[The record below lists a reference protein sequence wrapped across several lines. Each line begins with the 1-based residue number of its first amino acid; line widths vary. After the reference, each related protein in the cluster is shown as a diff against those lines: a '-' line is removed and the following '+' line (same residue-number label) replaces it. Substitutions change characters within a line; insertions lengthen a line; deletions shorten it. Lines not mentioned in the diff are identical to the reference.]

1 MKKTILFLILA
12 GAVLLFCACG
22 TGSSTPAAVP
32 ASEPP
37 DAEPSSA
44 PSVPE
49 AETDIVPESDEVP
62 VADAPGLIFETTDRE
77 GNPVDQSV
85 FADAKLTILNFWEPW
100 CPPCV
105 AEMPDLQKL
114 YEDLSPEGLQIIG
127 VYSTPGQEADV
138 DAVLESAG
146 TTYPI
151 LHYTDAFDVF
161 QTGYV
166 PTTVFIDSEGDPVG
180 ETQIGSHSY
189 AEWETLVRQ
198 LLP

>member
-1 MKKTILFLILA
+1 MKKTMLFLILA
-12 GAVLLFCACG
+12 ITLLLFCACG
-22 TGSSTPAAVP
+22 TGSSAPAAAP
-32 ASEPP
+32 EAEPP
-37 DAEPSSA
+37 AAEPSSA
-44 PSVPE
+44 PSAPPVETGGVPE
-49 AETDIVPESDEVP
+49 REEIPA
-62 VADAPGLIFETTDRE
+62 ADAPGFVFETTDRE

-85 FADAKLTILNFWEPW
+85 FAGAKLTILNFWEPW

-127 VYSTPGQEADV
+127 VYSTSGQEDDV
-138 DAVLESAG
+138 DSVLESAG

-166 PTTVFIDSEGDPVG
+166 PTTVFIDSEGNLVG

-189 AEWETLVRQ
+189 TEWEALVRR